1 MCKHLGIYFLCYTTY
16 SPLPPVLLAQL
27 EQTKKIEAAAS
38 ILSLC
43 PFGLAHLHTDLC
55 TVAFATIPNF

>member
-16 SPLPPVLLAQL
+16 SPLPPALLALL

-43 PFGLAHLHTDLC
+43 PFG
-55 TVAFATIPNF
+55 